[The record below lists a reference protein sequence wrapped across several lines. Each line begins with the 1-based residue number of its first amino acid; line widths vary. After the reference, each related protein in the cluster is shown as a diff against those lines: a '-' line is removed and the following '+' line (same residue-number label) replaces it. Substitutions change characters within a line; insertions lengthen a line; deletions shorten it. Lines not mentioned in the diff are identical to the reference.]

1 MQYFIIA
8 VGSVVNKQQ
17 RTHRRNFRLYSY
29 KQQS

>member
-8 VGSVVNKQQ
+8 VGSVPNKQQ
-17 RTHRRNFRLYSY
+17 RTPRRNFRLYSY